1 MIQKLFILFVVLFS
15 ATTLVAGAAPAES
28 INTNLPGTDPG
39 SGNIAQYVV
48 NAYRFALLVGGLLA
62 FGVIVFGAVK
72 YAASGGNSNM
82 QSDAKS
88 WITDA
93 ILGLILLAGATVLLT
108 FINPD
113 LAKLKATP
121 PLTRLAKPD
130 EFSLAT
136 PGGGGPVYGCKTDDG
151 VTLCSGFKSCNDL
164 PQCTQ
169 SGSCEQIENRA
180 HCGLDEEGIRKL
192 NASSSPASPPAS
204 PLPPG
209 VPRKMDAR

>member
-1 MIQKLFILFVVLFS
+1 MIPKLFILFVVLFS
-15 ATTLVAGAAPAES
+15 AVTLIANAATAEP

-48 NAYRFALLVGGLLA
+48 NAYRFALLIGGLLA

-93 ILGLILLAGATVLLT
+93 ILGLILLAGATLLLT

-113 LAKLKATP
+113 FAKLKVTP
-121 PLTRLAKPD
+121 FNPSDRLSKPD
-130 EFSLAT
+130 KFSLAT

-151 VTLCSGFKSCNDL
+151 VTLCSSFESCNDL

-169 SGSCEQIENRA
+169 SGSCEQIGNRA
-180 HCGLDEEGIRKL
+180 YCGLNEEGVRKL
-192 NASSSPASPPAS
+192 NESSFPASPPS
-204 PLPPG
+204 SG
-209 VPRKMDAR
+209 VQRKMDAR